1 MNNLTFQPAL
11 VTETH
16 PLELVGEL
24 SAETLALDEPVAKAD
39 QPVKAELLVTRD
51 GDNFL
56 VTGTLVTTLSVVC
69 GRCAVWMPWAVR
81 TRSEHVFE
89 APHPASIDLTPFLR
103 EDILLELPLN
113 AACQLGADGRCPI
126 TGELYQPPPEAA
138 PGSLAGGEVWAELS
152 KIKTKN

>member
-1 MNNLTFQPAL
+1 MTFQPAL
-11 VTETH
+11 VTESR
-16 PLELVGEL
+16 PLELAGEL
-24 SAETLALDEPVAKAD
+24 SADTLALREQGAKAE
-39 QPVKAELLVTRD
+39 QPVKAELVVQRD
-51 GDNFL
+51 EDNL
-56 VTGTLVTTLSVVC
+56 IVTGTLATTVELVC
-69 GRCAVWMPWAVR
+69 GRCGVWMPWAVR
-81 TRSEHVFE
+81 TRAEHVFE

-138 PGSLAGGEVWAELS
+138 PGSLAGGEVWAALS